1 MNIVF
6 VLLRKIAYTV
16 FQLKMFFCLFSA
28 LVSFR
33 FKMISALCA
42 FDSTEDEFD
51 ESLVSFL
58 TDRLVRLEKYMI
70 QSSKELVFLYNSLGA
85 LEMKLE
91 EQVSSLKHLLLRL

>member
-1 MNIVF
+1 
-6 VLLRKIAYTV
+6 
-16 FQLKMFFCLFSA
+16 
-28 LVSFR
+28 
-33 FKMISALCA
+33 MISALCA